1 MRGKRERGGQ
11 GRARRGAGVAAL
23 DGVAK
28 KGTESGG
35 RAGSASRKAT
45 EARRKRNGGG
55 RGTGWGAA
63 MWGPPVSDWERGVA
77 LAGPVWTVRKG

>member
-1 MRGKRERGGQ
+1 M
-11 GRARRGAGVAAL
+11 RRGAGVAAS

-45 EARRKRNGGG
+45 EARQKRNEGG

-63 MWGPPVSDWERGVA
+63 MWGRPVSDWERGLA